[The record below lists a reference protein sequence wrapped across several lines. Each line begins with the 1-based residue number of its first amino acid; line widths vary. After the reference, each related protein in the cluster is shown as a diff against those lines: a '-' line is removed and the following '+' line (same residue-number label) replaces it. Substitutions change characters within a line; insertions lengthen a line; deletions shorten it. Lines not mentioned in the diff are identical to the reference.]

1 MSKATV
7 FFFFIILINVFSSL
21 IFDQHKNSN
30 ISNLIIKPGMNLEE
44 ISRELFSK
52 KIIKNPYIFK
62 IWVKLSFSEKKLR
75 FGEFIFEKS
84 NSIYD
89 VTEKLINGDVFFR
102 KLTIIEGSY
111 KYELLNILK
120 EIDPQSSLE
129 YDDVGDLIIAD
140 TYSYQITDSA
150 ERILNDIKNISNNFS
165 HKIWSKRDPTIPIK
179 SINEM
184 FILASIVE
192 KETSIK
198 IEKPLISGVFY
209 NRLNKNMRLQ
219 SDPTVIY
226 AITEGKYKL
235 KRNLTRKDLKFKSV
249 YNTYVRKGLPPSII
263 GFPGKD
269 SLLSATLPKKSD
281 LLYFVAKNEGGE
293 HYFSSNYKQHLKN
306 IKASKDEKK

>member
-1 MSKATV
+1 MSKATA
-7 FFFFIILINVFSSL
+7 FFLFIILLNIFSIL
-21 IFDQHKNSN
+21 IFDKHKSYDKSN
-30 ISNLIIKPGMNLEE
+30 VIIKPGMNLEE
-44 ISRELFSK
+44 ISEELFSK
-52 KIIKNPYIFK
+52 KIIQNPNLFK

-75 FGEFIFEKS
+75 FGEFIFEKN

-102 KLTIIEGSY
+102 KLTIVEGSY

-129 YDDVGDLIIAD
+129 YGDVSDLIIAD
-140 TYSYQITDSA
+140 TYSYQVTDSA
-150 ERILNDIKNISNNFS
+150 KRILNDIKKLSKDFSN
-165 HKIWSKRDPTIPIK
+165 KIWSERDTSIPLK
-179 SINEM
+179 SISEM

-192 KETSIK
+192 KETAIK
-198 IEKPLISGVFY
+198 NEKPLISGVFY
-209 NRLNKNMRLQ
+209 NRLKKNMRLQ

-226 AITEGKYKL
+226 SITQGKYRF
-235 KRNLTRKDLKFKSV
+235 KRKLTRKDLKFKSLH
-249 YNTYVRKGLPPSII
+249 NTYVNKGLPPSII

-269 SLLSATLPKKSD
+269 SLLSTSLPKKSN

-306 IKASKDEKK
+306 IKASKDEEK

>member
-7 FFFFIILINVFSSL
+7 FFLLVIILNFFSEL
-21 IFDQHKNSN
+21 LFDKHKSTNTAS
-30 ISNLIIKPGMNLEE
+30 IIIRPGMNLEE

-52 KIIKNPYIFK
+52 KIIKNADIFK

-89 VTEKLINGDVFFR
+89 VTEKLISGDVVFR

-111 KYELLNILK
+111 KYELLKILK
-120 EIDPQSSLE
+120 EIDPKSSLQ
-129 YDDVGDLIIAD
+129 YDDISNLIIAD

-150 ERILNDIKNISNNFS
+150 ERILNDIKKISNNFS
-165 HKIWSKRDPTIPIK
+165 QKIWSDRDPTIPLK

-184 FILASIVE
+184 FILASIIE

-198 IEKPLISGVFY
+198 NEKPLISSVFY

-226 AITEGKYKL
+226 AITEGKYRL
-235 KRNLTRKDLKFKSV
+235 RRNLIRKDLKFKSV
-249 YNTYVRKGLPPSII
+249 HNTYVNKGLPPSII

-269 SLLSATLPKKSD
+269 SLLSTTLPEKSD
-281 LLYFVAKNEGGE
+281 LLYFVAKKQGGE

>member
-1 MSKATV
+1 MAKATA
-7 FFFFIILINVFSSL
+7 FFLFIILLNIFSIL
-21 IFDQHKNSN
+21 IFDKHKNYDKSN
-30 ISNLIIKPGMNLEE
+30 VIIKPGMNLEE
-44 ISRELFSK
+44 ISEELFSK
-52 KIIKNPYIFK
+52 KIIQNPNLFK
-62 IWVKLSFSEKKLR
+62 IWVKLSFSETKLR

-89 VTEKLINGDVFFR
+89 VTEKLINGDVVFR
-102 KLTIIEGSY
+102 KLTIIEGSS

-129 YDDVGDLIIAD
+129 YDDISDLIIAD
-140 TYSYQITDSA
+140 TYSYQVTDSA
-150 ERILNDIKNISNNFS
+150 ERILNDIKKLSKDFSN
-165 HKIWSKRDPTIPIK
+165 KIWSERDISIPLK

-192 KETSIK
+192 KETAIK
-198 IEKPLISGVFY
+198 NEKPLISGVFY
-209 NRLNKNMRLQ
+209 NRLKKNMRLQ

-226 AITEGKYKL
+226 SITEGKYRL
-235 KRNLTRKDLKFKSV
+235 KRKLTRKDLKFKSV
-249 YNTYVRKGLPPSII
+249 HNTYLNKGLPPSII

-269 SLLSATLPKKSD
+269 SLLSTSLPKKSN

-306 IKASKDEKK
+306 IKALKDEKK

>member
-1 MSKATV
+1 
-7 FFFFIILINVFSSL
+7 
-21 IFDQHKNSN
+21 
-30 ISNLIIKPGMNLEE
+30 MNLEE
-44 ISRELFSK
+44 ISEELFSK
-52 KIIKNPYIFK
+52 KIIQNPNLFK
-62 IWVKLSFSEKKLR
+62 IWVKLSFSETKLR

-89 VTEKLINGDVFFR
+89 VTEKLINGDVVFR
-102 KLTIIEGSY
+102 KLTIIEGSS

-129 YDDVGDLIIAD
+129 YDDVSDLIIAD
-140 TYSYQITDSA
+140 TYSYQVTDSA
-150 ERILNDIKNISNNFS
+150 ERILNDIKKLSKDFSN
-165 HKIWSKRDPTIPIK
+165 KIWSERDISIPLK

-192 KETSIK
+192 KETAIK
-198 IEKPLISGVFY
+198 NEKPLISGVFY
-209 NRLNKNMRLQ
+209 NRLKKNMRLQ

-226 AITEGKYKL
+226 SLTEGKYRL
-235 KRNLTRKDLKFKSV
+235 KRKLTRKDLKFKSLH
-249 YNTYVRKGLPPSII
+249 NTYVNKGLPPSII

-269 SLLSATLPKKSD
+269 SLLSTALPKKSN

>member
-1 MSKATV
+1 MSKATA
-7 FFFFIILINVFSSL
+7 FFLFIILLNIFSIL
-21 IFDQHKNSN
+21 IFDKHKSYDKFQV
-30 ISNLIIKPGMNLEE
+30 IIKPGMNLEE
-44 ISRELFSK
+44 ISEELFSK
-52 KIIKNPYIFK
+52 KIIQNPNLFK

-75 FGEFIFEKS
+75 FGEFIFEKN

-102 KLTIIEGSY
+102 KLTIVEGSY

-129 YDDVGDLIIAD
+129 YGDVSDLIIAD
-140 TYSYQITDSA
+140 TYSYQVTDSA
-150 ERILNDIKNISNNFS
+150 ERILNDIKKLSKDVS
-165 HKIWSKRDPTIPIK
+165 DKIWSERDTSIPLK

-192 KETSIK
+192 KETAIK
-198 IEKPLISGVFY
+198 NEKPLISGVFY
-209 NRLNKNMRLQ
+209 NRLKKNMRLQ

-226 AITEGKYKL
+226 SITEGKYKL
-235 KRNLTRKDLKFKSV
+235 KRKLTRKDLKFKSPH
-249 YNTYVRKGLPPSII
+249 NTYVKKGLPPSII

-269 SLLSATLPKKSD
+269 SLLSTSLPKKSN
-281 LLYFVAKNEGGE
+281 LLYFVAKNKGGE

-306 IKASKDEKK
+306 IKASKDEEK

>member
-1 MSKATV
+1 VSKATV
-7 FFFFIILINVFSSL
+7 FFFFIILINIFSSL
-21 IFDQHKNSN
+21 IFNKHKSSN

-52 KIIKNPYIFK
+52 KIIKNPDIFK

-75 FGEFIFEKS
+75 FGEFIFEES

-120 EIDPQSSLE
+120 EIDPKSSIE

-150 ERILNDIKNISNNFS
+150 ERILNDIKKISNSFS
-165 HKIWSKRDPTIPIK
+165 HKIWSKRDLTIPIK
-179 SINEM
+179 NINEM

-198 IEKPLISGVFY
+198 IEKPVISGVFY

-235 KRNLTRKDLKFKSV
+235 KRNLTKKDLKFKSV
-249 YNTYVRKGLPPSII
+249 HNTYVSKGLPPSII

>member
-1 MSKATV
+1 
-7 FFFFIILINVFSSL
+7 
-21 IFDQHKNSN
+21 
-30 ISNLIIKPGMNLEE
+30 MNLEE
-44 ISRELFSK
+44 ISEKLFSQ
-52 KIIKNPYIFK
+52 KIIQNPNLFK
-62 IWVKLSFSEKKLR
+62 IWVKISFSEKKLR
-75 FGEFIFEKS
+75 YGEFIFEKS

-89 VTEKLINGDVFFR
+89 VTKKLINGDVVFR

-120 EIDPQSSLE
+120 EIDPKSSLE
-129 YDDVGDLIIAD
+129 YEDLSDLIVAD
-140 TYSYQITDSA
+140 TYNYQITDSA
-150 ERILNDIKNISNNFS
+150 ERILNHIKKISNNFS
-165 HKIWSKRDPTIPIK
+165 QKIWSERDLTVPLK
-179 SINEM
+179 SIDEM

-198 IEKPLISGVFY
+198 NEKPLISGVFY

-226 AITEGKYKL
+226 SITEGKYRL
-235 KRNLTRKDLKFKSV
+235 KRNLTRKDLKFKSA
-249 YNTYVRKGLPPSII
+249 YNTYLNKGLPPSII

-269 SLLSATLPKKSD
+269 SLLSTTLPKKSD
-281 LLYFVAKNEGGE
+281 LLYFVAKNQDGE

>member
-1 MSKATV
+1 
-7 FFFFIILINVFSSL
+7 
-21 IFDQHKNSN
+21 
-30 ISNLIIKPGMNLEE
+30 MNLEE
-44 ISRELFSK
+44 ISEELFSK
-52 KIIKNPYIFK
+52 KIIQNPNLFK
-62 IWVKLSFSEKKLR
+62 IWVKLSFSEKKIR

-89 VTEKLINGDVFFR
+89 VTEKLINGDVFYR

-129 YDDVGDLIIAD
+129 YGDVSDLIIAD
-140 TYSYQITDSA
+140 TYSYQVTDSA
-150 ERILNDIKNISNNFS
+150 ERILNDIKKLSKDVS
-165 HKIWSKRDPTIPIK
+165 HKIWSERDTSIPLK

-192 KETSIK
+192 KETAIK
-198 IEKPLISGVFY
+198 NEKPLISGVFY
-209 NRLNKNMRLQ
+209 NRLKKNMRLQ

-226 AITEGKYKL
+226 SITQGKYRF
-235 KRNLTRKDLKFKSV
+235 KRKLTRKDLKFKSLH
-249 YNTYVRKGLPPSII
+249 NTYVNKGLPPSII

-269 SLLSATLPKKSD
+269 SLLSTSLPKKSN

>member
-1 MSKATV
+1 MSKATA
-7 FFFFIILINVFSSL
+7 FFLFIILLNIFSIL
-21 IFDQHKNSN
+21 IFDKHKSYDKSN
-30 ISNLIIKPGMNLEE
+30 VIIKPGMNLEE
-44 ISRELFSK
+44 ISEELFSK
-52 KIIKNPYIFK
+52 KIIQNPNLFK

-89 VTEKLINGDVFFR
+89 VTEKLINGDVVFR

-129 YDDVGDLIIAD
+129 YDDVSDLIIAD
-140 TYSYQITDSA
+140 TYSYQVTDSA
-150 ERILNDIKNISNNFS
+150 ERILNDIKKLSKDFS
-165 HKIWSKRDPTIPIK
+165 HKIWSERDTSIPLK

-192 KETSIK
+192 KETAIK
-198 IEKPLISGVFY
+198 NEKPLISGVFY
-209 NRLNKNMRLQ
+209 NRLKKNMRLQ

-226 AITEGKYKL
+226 SITEGKYRL
-235 KRNLTRKDLKFKSV
+235 KRKLTRKDLKFKSLH
-249 YNTYVRKGLPPSII
+249 NTYVNKGLPPSII

-269 SLLSATLPKKSD
+269 SLLSTSLPKKSN

>member
-1 MSKATV
+1 
-7 FFFFIILINVFSSL
+7 
-21 IFDQHKNSN
+21 
-30 ISNLIIKPGMNLEE
+30 MNLEE
-44 ISRELFSK
+44 ISRELSSK
-52 KIIKNPYIFK
+52 KILKNPNIFK

-89 VTEKLINGDVFFR
+89 VTKKLINGEVVFR
-102 KLTIIEGSY
+102 KLTIIEGSH
-111 KYELLNILK
+111 KYELLKVLK
-120 EIDPQSSLE
+120 EIDPNSSLE
-129 YDDVGDLIIAD
+129 HDDISDLIVAD
-140 TYSYQITDSA
+140 TYNYQITDSA
-150 ERILNDIKNISNNFS
+150 ERILNDIKKISNNFS
-165 HKIWSKRDPTIPIK
+165 NKIWSERDHTIPIR

-198 IEKPLISGVFY
+198 NEKPLISGVFF

-226 AITEGKYKL
+226 AITGGRYRL
-235 KRNLTRKDLKFKSV
+235 NRNLTRKDLKIKSV
-249 YNTYVRKGLPPSII
+249 HNTYVNRGLPPSII

-269 SLLSATLPKKSD
+269 SLLATTLPKKSD
-281 LLYFVAKNEGGE
+281 LLYFVAKNQGGE

>member
-1 MSKATV
+1 MSKATA
-7 FFFFIILINVFSSL
+7 FFLFIILLNIFSIL
-21 IFDQHKNSN
+21 IFDKHKSYDK
-30 ISNLIIKPGMNLEE
+30 SKVIIKPGMNLEE
-44 ISRELFSK
+44 ISEELFSK
-52 KIIKNPYIFK
+52 KIIQNPNLFK

-89 VTEKLINGDVFFR
+89 VTEKLINGDVVFR

-129 YDDVGDLIIAD
+129 YDDVSDLIIAD
-140 TYSYQITDSA
+140 TYSYQVTDSA
-150 ERILNDIKNISNNFS
+150 ERILNDIKKLSKDFS
-165 HKIWSKRDPTIPIK
+165 HKIWSERDTTIPLK

-192 KETSIK
+192 KETAIK
-198 IEKPLISGVFY
+198 NEKPLISGVFY
-209 NRLNKNMRLQ
+209 NRLKKNMRLQ

-226 AITEGKYKL
+226 SITEGKYRL
-235 KRNLTRKDLKFKSV
+235 KRKLTRKDLKFKSLH
-249 YNTYVRKGLPPSII
+249 NTYVNKGLPPSII

-269 SLLSATLPKKSD
+269 SLLSTSLPKKSN

>member
-1 MSKATV
+1 MSKATA
-7 FFFFIILINVFSSL
+7 FFLFILLLNIFSIL
-21 IFDQHKNSN
+21 IFDKHKSYDKSN
-30 ISNLIIKPGMNLEE
+30 VIIKPGMNLEE
-44 ISRELFSK
+44 ISEELFSK
-52 KIIKNPYIFK
+52 KIIQNPNLFK

-75 FGEFIFEKS
+75 FGEFIFEKN

-102 KLTIIEGSY
+102 KLTIVEGSY

-129 YDDVGDLIIAD
+129 YGDVSDLIIAD
-140 TYSYQITDSA
+140 TYSYQVTDSA
-150 ERILNDIKNISNNFS
+150 ERILNDIKKLSKDVS
-165 HKIWSKRDPTIPIK
+165 DKIWSERDTSIPLK

-192 KETSIK
+192 KETAIK
-198 IEKPLISGVFY
+198 NEKPLISGVFY
-209 NRLNKNMRLQ
+209 NRLKKNMRLQ

-226 AITEGKYKL
+226 SITQGKYRF
-235 KRNLTRKDLKFKSV
+235 KRKLTRKDLKFKSLH
-249 YNTYVRKGLPPSII
+249 NTYVNKGLPPSII

-269 SLLSATLPKKSD
+269 SLLSTAFPKKSN

>member
-1 MSKATV
+1 VSKATA
-7 FFFFIILINVFSSL
+7 FFLFIILLNFFSIL
-21 IFDQHKNSN
+21 IFDKYKSYDK
-30 ISNLIIKPGMNLEE
+30 STVIIKPGMNLEE
-44 ISRELFSK
+44 ISEKLFSQ
-52 KIIKNPYIFK
+52 KIIQNPNLFK
-62 IWVKLSFSEKKLR
+62 IWVKISFSEKKLR
-75 FGEFIFEKS
+75 YGEFIFEKS

-89 VTEKLINGDVFFR
+89 VTKKLINGDVVFR

-129 YDDVGDLIIAD
+129 YHDVSDLIIAD
-140 TYSYQITDSA
+140 TYSYQVTDSA
-150 ERILNDIKNISNNFS
+150 EKILSDIKKLSKDFS
-165 HKIWSKRDPTIPIK
+165 HKIWSERDTSIPLK
-179 SINEM
+179 SISEM

-192 KETSIK
+192 KETAIK
-198 IEKPLISGVFY
+198 NEKPLISGVFY
-209 NRLNKNMRLQ
+209 NRLKKNMRLQ

-226 AITEGKYKL
+226 SITQGKYRF
-235 KRNLTRKDLKFKSV
+235 KRKLTRKDLKFKSLH
-249 YNTYVRKGLPPSII
+249 NTYVNKGLPPSII

-269 SLLSATLPKKSD
+269 SLLSTSLPKKSN

>member
-1 MSKATV
+1 M
-7 FFFFIILINVFSSL
+7 
-21 IFDQHKNSN
+21 
-30 ISNLIIKPGMNLEE
+30 
-44 ISRELFSK
+44 
-52 KIIKNPYIFK
+52 
-62 IWVKLSFSEKKLR
+62 
-75 FGEFIFEKS
+75 
-84 NSIYD
+84 
-89 VTEKLINGDVFFR
+89 
-102 KLTIIEGSY
+102 
-111 KYELLNILK
+111 
-120 EIDPQSSLE
+120 
-129 YDDVGDLIIAD
+129 IIAD
-140 TYSYQITDSA
+140 TYSYQVTDSA
-150 ERILNDIKNISNNFS
+150 ERILNDIKKISNNFS
-165 HKIWSKRDPTIPIK
+165 RKIWSKRDLTIPIK

-198 IEKPLISGVFY
+198 NEKPVISGVFY

-249 YNTYVRKGLPPSII
+249 HNTYVSKGLPPSII

>member
-1 MSKATV
+1 
-7 FFFFIILINVFSSL
+7 
-21 IFDQHKNSN
+21 
-30 ISNLIIKPGMNLEE
+30 MNLEE
-44 ISRELFSK
+44 ISEKLFSK
-52 KIIKNPYIFK
+52 KIIQNPNLFK
-62 IWVKLSFSEKKLR
+62 IWVKISFSEKKLR

-89 VTEKLINGDVFFR
+89 VTKKLINGDVVFR

-129 YDDVGDLIIAD
+129 YDDVSDLIIAD
-140 TYSYQITDSA
+140 TYSYQVTDSA
-150 ERILNDIKNISNNFS
+150 ERILSDIKKLSKDFS
-165 HKIWSKRDPTIPIK
+165 HKIWSERDTSIPLK
-179 SINEM
+179 SISEM

-192 KETSIK
+192 KETAIK
-198 IEKPLISGVFY
+198 NEKPLISGVFY
-209 NRLNKNMRLQ
+209 NRLKKNMRLQ

-226 AITEGKYKL
+226 SITEGKYRL
-235 KRNLTRKDLKFKSV
+235 KRKLTRKDLKFKSV
-249 YNTYVRKGLPPSII
+249 HNTYVNKGLPPSII

-281 LLYFVAKNEGGE
+281 LLYFVAKNENGE

>member
-1 MSKATV
+1 
-7 FFFFIILINVFSSL
+7 
-21 IFDQHKNSN
+21 
-30 ISNLIIKPGMNLEE
+30 MNLEE
-44 ISRELFSK
+44 ISEKLFSQ
-52 KIIKNPYIFK
+52 KIIQSPNLFK

-89 VTEKLINGDVFFR
+89 VTEKLINGDVAFR

-111 KYELLNILK
+111 KYELLNMLK

-129 YDDVGDLIIAD
+129 YDDVSDLIIAD
-140 TYSYQITDSA
+140 TYSYQVTDSA
-150 ERILNDIKNISNNFS
+150 ERILNDIKKLSKDFS
-165 HKIWSKRDPTIPIK
+165 HKIWSERDSSIPLK
-179 SINEM
+179 SISEM

-192 KETSIK
+192 KETAIK
-198 IEKPLISGVFY
+198 NEKPLISGVFY
-209 NRLNKNMRLQ
+209 NRLKKNMRLQ

-226 AITEGKYKL
+226 SITEGKYRL
-235 KRNLTRKDLKFKSV
+235 KRKLTRKDLKFKSV
-249 YNTYVRKGLPPSII
+249 HNTYVNKGLPPSII

-269 SLLSATLPKKSD
+269 SLLSASLPKKSN

-293 HYFSSNYKQHLKN
+293 HYFSSNYKQHLEN